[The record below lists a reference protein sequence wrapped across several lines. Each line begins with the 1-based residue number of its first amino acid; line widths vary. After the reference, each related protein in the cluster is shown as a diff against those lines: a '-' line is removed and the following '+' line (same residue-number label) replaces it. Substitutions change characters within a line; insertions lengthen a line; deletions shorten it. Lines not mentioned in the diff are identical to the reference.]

1 MRRSLRS
8 WLWHVPL
15 DQEVD
20 EELAFHI
27 EMRTR
32 ELVGRGLDP
41 KAARE
46 IAIRR
51 LGDVATVKRA
61 CVALGRK
68 RDREMRLTRW
78 LEEFLGDA
86 TFAVRQLRRAPAFA
100 SVAAITLALGI
111 GANSAMFALVDATL
125 LRPLPFTQPERLVM
139 IWERTAT
146 SPRSG
151 VSPSNLLDWNERA
164 QTFDRIAGYV
174 PGVGGMVMGGVDGT
188 AETVPRQWVTAGIFD
203 VLGMKAILGRTFL
216 PSDDKNRADVV
227 VMSEAFW
234 RMRFNA
240 DPAIVGRVIHLDGT
254 PYTVVGIV
262 PNDAQLIGRSSLW
275 AMVAIQDPP
284 PQARTAYMLEAIGR
298 VKSGVTLEAASADLT
313 AVAAALAGDYPKTNK
328 GRGVTVEPIH
338 DAMIG
343 NDLRLTSLLFLGV
356 VGFVLLICC
365 ANVANLLLARAT
377 VRTREL
383 GVRVALGA
391 GRRRVLRQLLT
402 ESLVLAA
409 IGGVLGIAIGAA
421 ILRVAPAM
429 VPEGLLPGAVRLTFD
444 LRIVAVCAA
453 TSLVVGLLFGVGPAW
468 HATELSTAQALAS
481 EGRTTT
487 GRGGRTR
494 AVLVV
499 SEVAI
504 AVILLFGGGLLLRT
518 LLVVRSVDPGYRAES
533 VLTMMVDPL
542 GSRYPTD
549 SALLQ
554 FLEAIEHEVAGL
566 PGVRSLAWTSTLPM
580 GPSDRGPYTFEIVGD
595 APIDE
600 RQRPTADY
608 AIVSPGYFRTLDLAV
623 VTGRGLT
630 AGDRSDG
637 VPVCMVNEAF
647 VRDYVG
653 GRSPIGLRVALRP
666 ASSSQAPPIVREIVG
681 VVRQVKGRPDE
692 RADFLQIYVP
702 VAQHP
707 VDDIYL
713 VIRPISG
720 RADRLAPSVRGAIA
734 RIDKEQLVSV
744 REVTTLEDIARD
756 ATARHRFRAVMVMTF
771 AGLALL
777 LAMVGVF
784 GILAYAVQQ
793 RVRDFAVRRALGAT
807 SRDVLRMVVSS
818 AVRVIAAGAIIGLAL
833 SAVLGR
839 LLTTVLF
846 GVQPLDPT
854 TFACVTILVIL
865 TAGVSIAGP
874 AWRATRIDPAA
885 ALRIE

>member
-32 ELVGRGLDP
+32 ELVGRGLAP
-41 KAARE
+41 KDARE

-61 CVALGRK
+61 CVKLGRK

-78 LEEFLGDA
+78 LEEFRSDA

-100 SVAAITLALGI
+100 CVAVMTLALGI

-125 LRPLPFTQPERLVM
+125 LRPLPFPEPERLVM
-139 IWERTAT
+139 IWERTPM
-146 SPRSG
+146 SPRGG
-151 VSPSNLLDWNERA
+151 VSPLNLLDWNGRA
-164 QTFDRIAGYV
+164 RTFDRIAGYV
-174 PGVGGMVMGGVDGT
+174 PDVGGMVMAGPDGI
-188 AETVPRQWVTAGIFD
+188 AETVPRQWVTEGIFD
-203 VLGMKAILGRTFL
+203 VLGIKAIVGRTFL
-216 PSDDKNRADVV
+216 RSDDKNHAQVV

-234 RMRFNA
+234 RTRFNA
-240 DPAIVGRVIHLDGT
+240 DPAIVGRIIRLDGT
-254 PYTVVGIV
+254 PYTVVGVV

-275 AMVAIQDPP
+275 AMVPIHDAPP
-284 PQARTAYMLEAIGR
+284 EARTAYMLEAIGR
-298 VKSGVTLEAASADLT
+298 VKSGVTHAAAAADLT
-313 AVAAALAGDYPKTNK
+313 AVAAALAHDYPTTNK

-377 VRTREL
+377 LRTREL

-391 GRRRVLRQLLT
+391 GRRRVIRQLLT
-402 ESLVLAA
+402 ESLVLSTV
-409 IGGVLGIAIGAA
+409 GGGLGIAFGAL
-421 ILRVAPAM
+421 ILRVAPALI
-429 VPEGLLPGAVRLTFD
+429 PEGLLPGAVTLTFD
-444 LRIVAVCAA
+444 VRVVAVCVAV
-453 TSLVVGLLFGVGPAW
+453 SLLVGLLFGVGPAW
-468 HATELSTAQALAS
+468 HATDLSTTQALAS
-481 EGRTTT
+481 DGRTMT

-494 AVLVV
+494 ALLVV
-499 SEVAI
+499 GEVAT
-504 AVILLFGGGLLLRT
+504 AVLLLFGGGLLLRT
-518 LLVVRSVDPGYRAES
+518 LLAVRSVDPGYRAES

-549 SALLQ
+549 AALLQ
-554 FLEAIEHEVAGL
+554 FLEAIDHEVTGL
-566 PGVRSLAWTSTLPM
+566 PGIRSVAWTSTLPM

-623 VTGRGLT
+623 VTGRGFT

-637 VPVCMVNEAF
+637 LPVCMVNEAF
-647 VRDYVG
+647 VRDHVG
-653 GRSPIGLRVALRP
+653 GRSPIGLRVALRG
-666 ASSSQAPPIVREIVG
+666 ASSSQAPPVVREIVG

-713 VIRPISG
+713 VVRPISG

-734 RIDKEQLVSV
+734 RLDKEQLVSV
-744 REVTTLEDIARD
+744 RDVTTLEDIARD
-756 ATARHRFRAVMVMTF
+756 ATGRHRFRAVMVMTF

-784 GILAYAVQQ
+784 GILAYTVQQ

-807 SRDVLRMVVSS
+807 SRDVLRMVASS
-818 AVRVIAAGAIIGLAL
+818 AVRVIAAGVIIGLAL
-833 SAVLGR
+833 SAAVGR
-839 LLTTVLF
+839 LLATMLF
-846 GVQPLDPT
+846 GVEPLDPT
-854 TFACVTILVIL
+854 TFACLTMLLIL